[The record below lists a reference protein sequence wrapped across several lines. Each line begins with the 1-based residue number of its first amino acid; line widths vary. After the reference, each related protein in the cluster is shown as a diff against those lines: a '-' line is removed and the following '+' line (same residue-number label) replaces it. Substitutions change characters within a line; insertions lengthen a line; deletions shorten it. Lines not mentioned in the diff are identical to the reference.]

1 MAQLAGSLRLP
12 RAFRFARS
20 LRARLAV
27 LYGAFLCALVAA
39 VLAVAVW
46 LAPTFFIHHAA
57 QASPLRQT
65 RTPGCSF
72 IPSQSHP
79 CILTTTRQLPIAGV
93 TALAILIVVSLI
105 CGWLIAGRMLRP
117 LRAITT
123 TARDISSTNLNRR
136 LDLAGSDDEFA
147 LLGQTLD
154 DLFGRLEASFE
165 AQRHFVANASH
176 ELRTPLAAERTL
188 LQVTLADPDATAQEL
203 RSACEQVLALGAGQ
217 ERLIDALLTLATSE
231 RGLEHWQ
238 PFDLAEVAAKAIDDR
253 GDQARQRG
261 LRVEADLSPAP
272 AAGDPSLAESLVANL
287 VDNAIRYNTDSGW
300 LTLTTDVAADG
311 QASFSIVNSGPV
323 IPPAEVDRLF
333 QPFRRF
339 GAQRLRPGE
348 GNGLGLAIA
357 AAIAN
362 AHRAALTLTARPDG
376 GLDVHVRFPD
386 PAQRQAGVTTAR
398 SRA

>member
-1 MAQLAGSLRLP
+1 MAPLTGALRLP
-12 RAFRFARS
+12 SAFRFARS

-46 LAPTFFIHHAA
+46 LAPNFFIHHAA

-72 IPSQSHP
+72 VPSRSRP
-79 CILTTTRQLPIAGV
+79 CILGTTHQLPIAGV
-93 TALAILIVVSLI
+93 TALVILIVVALA

-123 TARDISSTNLNRR
+123 TARDISSSNLNRR

-147 LLGQTLD
+147 ELGQTLD
-154 DLFGRLEASFE
+154 DLFERLEASFE
-165 AQRHFVANASH
+165 SQRHFVANASH

-188 LQVTLADPDATAQEL
+188 LQVALADPDATAPAL
-203 RSACEQVLALGAGQ
+203 RSACEQVLRLGAAQ

-231 RGLEHWQ
+231 RGLDRWE

-253 GDQARQRG
+253 RDQARQLG
-261 LRVEADLSPAP
+261 LRVEADLSAAP
-272 AAGDPSLAESLVANL
+272 ALGDPSLARSLVANL
-287 VDNAIRYNTDSGW
+287 VDNAIRYNSESGW
-300 LTLTTDVAADG
+300 LTLTTDVTAGG
-311 QASFSIVNSGPV
+311 QATFSIANSGPV
-323 IPPAEVDRLF
+323 IPPADVDRLF
-333 QPFRRF
+333 QPFQRF
-339 GAQRLRPGE
+339 GAQRPAPGE

-357 AAIAN
+357 GAIAG
-362 AHRAALTLTARPDG
+362 AHGAVLTATARAEG
-376 GLDVHVRFPD
+376 GLEVRVRFPD
-386 PAQRQAGVTTAR
+386 PSQRRTGAATAR
-398 SRA
+398 SQA

>member
-1 MAQLAGSLRLP
+1 MAQLAGSLRRP

-79 CILTTTRQLPIAGV
+79 CLLTTTRQLPIAGV
-93 TALAILIVVSLI
+93 TALVVLIVVSLA

-147 LLGQTLD
+147 ELGQTLD

-188 LQVTLADPDATAQEL
+188 LQVALADPDATAQAL
-203 RSACEQVLALGAGQ
+203 RSACEQVLLLGAAQ

-231 RGLEHWQ
+231 RGLDRWE
-238 PFDLAEVAAKAIDDR
+238 PFDLAGIAARAVDDR
-253 GDQARQRG
+253 RDQASQLG
-261 LRVEADLSPAP
+261 VRVEADLSPAP
-272 AAGDPSLAESLVANL
+272 AVGDPSLAQSLVANL
-287 VDNAIRYNTDSGW
+287 VDNAIRYNTESGW
-300 LTLTTDVAADG
+300 LTIATNVTGDG
-311 QASFSIVNSGPV
+311 QPAVSIANAGPL

-333 QPFRRF
+333 QPFQRF

-357 AAIAN
+357 TAIAD
-362 AHRAALTLTARPDG
+362 AHGAAFTVTARPDG

-386 PAQRQAGVTTAR
+386 PAQRQPGLPTAR
-398 SRA
+398 